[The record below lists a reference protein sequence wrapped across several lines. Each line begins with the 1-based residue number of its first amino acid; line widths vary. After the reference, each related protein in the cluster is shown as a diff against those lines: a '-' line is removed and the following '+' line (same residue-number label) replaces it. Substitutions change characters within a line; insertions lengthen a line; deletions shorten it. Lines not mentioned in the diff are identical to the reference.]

1 MVNDSQGK
9 YTHFLTIT
17 CYPKFPPGS
26 IDVWS
31 NNETRLVVI
40 KDISE
45 IKHLS
50 LFFVGIQW
58 DMLHDM
64 TNNRDKQTM
73 DKQTI
78 KHMVPQNGS
87 DFCWLN

>member
-1 MVNDSQGK
+1 
-9 YTHFLTIT
+9 
-17 CYPKFPPGS
+17 
-26 IDVWS
+26 
-31 NNETRLVVI
+31 VI

-64 TNNRDKQTM
+64 TNNRDKQT
-73 DKQTI
+73 I